1 MFNKMKI
8 TMKQCGEHTTQRKF
22 KGTAKELLEILEIN
36 PETVLVVRNKELI
49 DLDEVLDDKD
59 EIEVLSVVS
68 GG

>member
-1 MFNKMKI
+1 MKI
-8 TMKQCGEHTTQRKF
+8 TMKQCGEHTVEHRF
-22 KGTAKELLEILEIN
+22 KGSAKKLLELLEIN
-36 PETVLVVRNKELI
+36 PETVLVVRNKELV